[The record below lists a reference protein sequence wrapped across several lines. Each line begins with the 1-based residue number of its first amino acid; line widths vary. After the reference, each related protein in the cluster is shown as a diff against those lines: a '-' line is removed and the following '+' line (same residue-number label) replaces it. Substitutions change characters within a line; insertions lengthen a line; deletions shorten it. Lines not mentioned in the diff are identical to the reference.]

1 METDILISGGGP
13 AGSVLAVAA
22 AQAGW
27 RVTVVE
33 SGPPQA
39 PVADDPRHIA
49 LSAASVRICS
59 ALGLWPALAPHAQAV
74 QRVEVSQAGH
84 FGTLKFSAGDLGLEA
99 LGQVL
104 PAGPLFTAM
113 QASARLQAG
122 VDWQAPARIA
132 CASSSATHVEAQLED
147 GRRWQ
152 ASLLVVAEGAQSAL
166 REALGFQAE
175 AVAFGQTALLCTL
188 QGGLPHG
195 GASWQRLTADGP
207 IAILPLR
214 AAARAVVCTLPEAQA
229 AGDEL
234 LRLRRDRAHVQSG
247 LVRERA
253 RAHVRL
259 ERVRHEVHDRLLRRD
274 LSAHAARVGAGVLGG
289 MMYRRH
295 IQTPRGREQ
304 YDRLLLRI
312 PLAGRVAKMVAISRF
327 TRTLATLLA
336 SGVPLLT
343 ALEIVQQV
351 VGNKV
356 LEEAIQGA
364 RGNIR
369 EGQSIADPL
378 KRSGLF
384 PPLVT
389 HMIAIGEKSG
399 ELEGMLQKVSE
410 AYDNEVET
418 VVTGMTSLLAPLMI
432 LGMGGVVLFI
442 VLAILLPIFEVS
454 QIVK

>member
-1 METDILISGGGP
+1 MAIYEYKGLDVEGKNKAGIVDADSPKVARAKLRKSGIFPVEITQTQQSAPTGLSKPVTLFSERMTLAETAVMTRQLSTLLGAGISLMEALAALTEQVEKPAAKKIWIDVREGVKEGASLADALARHPKVFSVLYRQMVRAGEASGTLDRILVRLADYLENQVRLRNKLFSILTYPVLMLIVSAVILIFLISFVVP
-13 AGSVLAVAA
+13 KVTAIFADLN
-22 AQAGW
+22 QALPLP
-27 RVTVVE
+27 TV
-33 SGPPQA
+33 
-39 PVADDPRHIA
+39 ILLA
-49 LSAASVRICS
+49 LSDFLR
-59 ALGLWPALAPHAQAV
+59 GYGW
-74 QRVEVSQAGH
+74 
-84 FGTLKFSAGDLGLEA
+84 
-99 LGQVL
+99 
-104 PAGPLFTAM
+104 
-113 QASARLQAG
+113 
-122 VDWQAPARIA
+122 
-132 CASSSATHVEAQLED
+132 
-147 GRRWQ
+147 
-152 ASLLVVAEGAQSAL
+152 LL
-166 REALGFQAE
+166 
-175 AVAFGQTALLCTL
+175 
-188 QGGLPHG
+188 
-195 GASWQRLTADGP
+195 
-207 IAILPLR
+207 I
-214 AAARAVVCTLPEAQA
+214 
-229 AGDEL
+229 
-234 LRLRRDRAHVQSG
+234 
-247 LVRERA
+247 
-253 RAHVRL
+253 
-259 ERVRHEVHDRLLRRD
+259 
-274 LSAHAARVGAGVLGG
+274 GAGALGG
-289 MMYRRH
+289 MMCRRH

-304 YDRLLLRI
+304 FDRLLLRI

-327 TRTLATLLA
+327 TQTLATLLA

-369 EGQSIADPL
+369 EGQSIAEPL

>member
-1 METDILISGGGP
+1 MAIYEYKGLDVEGKSKAGIVDADSPKVARAKLRKSGIFPVEITQTQQAAPTGLSKPVTLFSERMTLAETAVMTRQLSTLLGAGIS
-13 AGSVLAVAA
+13 LM
-22 AQAGW
+22 
-27 RVTVVE
+27 
-33 SGPPQA
+33 
-39 PVADDPRHIA
+39 
-49 LSAASVRICS
+49 
-59 ALGLWPALAPHAQAV
+59 
-74 QRVEVSQAGH
+74 
-84 FGTLKFSAGDLGLEA
+84 EA
-99 LGQVL
+99 LGALTEQVEK
-104 PAGPLFTAM
+104 PAAKKIWIDV
-113 QASARLQAG
+113 REG
-122 VDWQAPARIA
+122 VK
-132 CASSSATHVEAQLED
+132 E
-147 GRRWQ
+147 G
-152 ASLLVVAEGAQSAL
+152 ASLADALTRHPKVFSVLYRQMVRAGEASGTLDRILVRLADYLESQVRL
-166 REALGFQAE
+166 RNKLF
-175 AVAFGQTALLCTL
+175 
-188 QGGLPHG
+188 
-195 GASWQRLTADGP
+195 SILTYPVLMLFVSG
-207 IAILPLR
+207 AILIFLISFVVPKVTAIFADLNQALPLPT
-214 AAARAVVCTLPEAQA
+214 VI
-229 AGDEL
+229 L
-234 LRLRRDRAHVQSG
+234 LALSDFLRG
-247 LVRERA
+247 YGW
-253 RAHVRL
+253 
-259 ERVRHEVHDRLLRRD
+259 LLI
-274 LSAHAARVGAGVLGG
+274 GAGVLGG
-289 MMYRRH
+289 MIYRRH